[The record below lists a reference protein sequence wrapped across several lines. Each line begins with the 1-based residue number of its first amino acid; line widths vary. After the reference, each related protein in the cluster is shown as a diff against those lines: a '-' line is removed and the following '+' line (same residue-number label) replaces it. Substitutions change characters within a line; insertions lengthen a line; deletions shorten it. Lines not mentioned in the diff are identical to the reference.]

1 MATAA
6 TEPAPAGRGA
16 VGKSAGASRAGL
28 CFAFSSFYERSCLD
42 SKRTSRQ
49 RARRPA
55 TPTDVDTVFCILR
68 IQFGGLLAFR
78 YGLAPG
84 VAWHIC
90 SPIITQKVISRDMGK
105 IGRGAFHG
113 LVYGRARAGATV
125 TVALG
130 GMSLAG
136 DKP

>member
-1 MATAA
+1 M
-6 TEPAPAGRGA
+6 
-16 VGKSAGASRAGL
+16 
-28 CFAFSSFYERSCLD
+28 
-42 SKRTSRQ
+42 
-49 RARRPA
+49 
-55 TPTDVDTVFCILR
+55 FCNLR
-68 IQFGGLLAFR
+68 IQFGGLLASR

-113 LVYGRARAGATV
+113 LVHGRAWAGPTG

-136 DKP
+136 DKPPRYIFSLWMVFVISRLPFYRAAIVRGFPFSRE